1 VTALGLVVLL
11 QLAIDAQPST
21 CRDVERTALLRSQ
34 EQLARGDELGARRAL
49 DVGDTECVPR
59 TVARLALRGWIEA
72 RVLARI
78 GGAVDQQ
85 QDVRKTLDELQA
97 LAGDESWGLEI
108 EYAGTMIRAAI
119 AAAQDERPEMELLLT
134 HARDLSE
141 RLLRRDRRAVWPR
154 PFNIAA
160 GDLWF
165 EVDRYDD
172 ALMAYER
179 AVRADASALAIVSV
193 SRALARLGR
202 LEEACATYR
211 RASDVAPAL
220 RAIATP
226 DLVRCP

>member
-1 VTALGLVVLL
+1 MTALGLVVLL
-11 QLAIDAQPST
+11 HLAATAQPSA
-21 CRDVERTALLRSQ
+21 CRDVEHTALLRSQ
-34 EQLARGDELGARRAL
+34 EQLARGDELAARRAL
-49 DVGDTECVPR
+49 DVGPPECVPR
-59 TVARLALRGWIEA
+59 MVARLALRGWVEA
-72 RVLARI
+72 RALARI

-85 QDVRKTLDELQA
+85 QEVRKTLDELQA
-97 LAGDESWGLEI
+97 VAADVNWALEI
-108 EYAGTMIRAAI
+108 EYADTIIRAAI

-165 EVDRYDD
+165 EVDRYGD
-172 ALMAYER
+172 AAAAYER
-179 AVRADASALAIVSV
+179 AVRADASAVALVSL

-202 LEEACATYR
+202 LEDACAAYR
-211 RASDVAPAL
+211 RATDVSGAL